1 MRLLDHPLS
10 IHTPYSDP
18 TPAARIIFH
27 PPLYFYFEYFK
38 HKQSRKK
45 SLINSMYSGPR
56 FSSHHHENLVL
67 PFPPIILKQILET
80 IYDIWKYFSLSLQSM
95 RMLPYFLKNVSQ
107 FTSLPC
113 SQSPWLL
120 LRLLSPYHS
129 QHRATETPAA
139 ACHFDHFLD
148 YGLAHSGP
156 LWAPAS
162 RPSLPQSF
170 TYCRSLLHQLE
181 FKLH

>member
-1 MRLLDHPLS
+1 MRLPDDPLS
-10 IHTPYSDP
+10 IHAPYSDP
-18 TPAARIIFH
+18 TPAIRIIFH
-27 PPLYFYFEYFK
+27 PPLYFYFEHFK
-38 HKQSRKK
+38 HKQSRKR

-56 FSSHHHENLVL
+56 FTNHHHENLVL

-80 IYDIWKYFSLSLQSM
+80 IWYLEIFQFITPKHENTTI
-95 RMLPYFLKNVSQ
+95 FLKNVSQ
-107 FTSLPC
+107 STSLPC
-113 SQSPWLL
+113 SQSPWFLL
-120 LRLLSPYHS
+120 TLLTPYHS
-129 QHRATETPAA
+129 QHRVTETPAA
-139 ACHFDHFLD
+139 TCHSDHFLD

-181 FKLH
+181 SKLH

>member
-1 MRLLDHPLS
+1 MQLPDHPLS

-56 FSSHHHENLVL
+56 FSNHHHENLVL

-95 RMLPYFLKNVSQ
+95 RMLPYFLKICQ
-107 FTSLPC
+107 FTSLPR

-120 LRLLSPYHS
+120 LKTPKSLPFPAQGHRDSSCRL
-129 QHRATETPAA
+129 
-139 ACHFDHFLD
+139 
-148 YGLAHSGP
+148 P
-156 LWAPAS
+156 LWPFPWLWPCTLWPIMGS
-162 RPSLPQSF
+162 SF
-170 TYCRSLLHQLE
+170 TAFLATVLYLL
-181 FKLH
+181 